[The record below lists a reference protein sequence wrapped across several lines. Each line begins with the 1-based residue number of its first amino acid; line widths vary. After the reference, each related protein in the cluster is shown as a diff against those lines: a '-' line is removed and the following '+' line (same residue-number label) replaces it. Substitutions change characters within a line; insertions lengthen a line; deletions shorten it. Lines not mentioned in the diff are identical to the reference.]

1 MMEDFWNEKENIIA
15 LAAVLFVIYVL
26 LRFFYKWVK
35 EDREKYYVLLLM
47 TVLFGGIGLV
57 APKDSIVALLGSSA
71 MSVTMTLF
79 LVHLAEPGG
88 EKKTKLLLTGAG
100 AFFGVIFY
108 GAFFFGIPEPK
119 KENAV
124 MIAGI
129 LSALAMGQLGGW
141 LECCLFGEKEP
152 PAPSNGRS
160 PEKEVICR
168 TKQEVE
174 YRENV
179 FKSKE

>member
-1 MMEDFWNEKENIIA
+1 MELSVLYGESFGMMSWG
-15 LAAVLFVIYVL
+15 AAASFTPHSWRGWKRRL
-26 LRFFYKWVK
+26 
-35 EDREKYYVLLLM
+35 
-47 TVLFGGIGLV
+47 
-57 APKDSIVALLGSSA
+57 
-71 MSVTMTLF
+71 SVTMTLF

-152 PAPSNGRS
+152 PAPSNGQPRKGGDLPHQTGS
-160 PEKEVICR
+160 RV
-168 TKQEVE
+168 
-174 YRENV
+174 
-179 FKSKE
+179 S